1 MDRMPAYLPP
11 AFRTGRTVH
20 LFLSGGGEV
29 PCREDAPGC
38 GSVVAD
44 GWSCPACRDL
54 WAVLDLTGKIR
65 AFSRH
70 DMLEVAVAHVIE
82 KWGGAA
88 VEAPSPWS
96 RVLCPDA
103 PAVDYD
109 AGELSGYAEC
119 SRCRQ
124 PVGRLVVRVPT
135 MFGLDEDA
143 RVLAGPWK
151 VY

>member
-1 MDRMPAYLPP
+1 MTAP

-20 LFLSGGGEV
+20 LLPSNGGGEV

-38 GSVVAD
+38 GSVIAD

-54 WAVLDLTGKIR
+54 WVVLDGHGTVR
-65 AFSRH
+65 ALARL
-70 DMLEVAVAHVIE
+70 DAL
-82 KWGGAA
+82 GAA
-88 VEAPSPWS
+88 MGDVGEEWGHRGRVTADPPSPWS

-103 PAVDYD
+103 PAVDSA